1 MKKEYLKDLNAVVRI
16 LLKDSSVKETVDN
29 LKAQI
34 QKSDEPFVWET
45 IGITPFKDRFL
56 PEIQSVWTFVLR
68 RNTPSVAHYHPNSIQ
83 HTLMIEGKGKVK
95 IDKQWKELRL
105 FDPQDDESWCI
116 IDKNVPHEFYPE
128 EQEMVVI
135 SLHTC
140 FSHELIEINYDG
152 GEQRSYEPE

>member
-1 MKKEYLKDLNAVVRI
+1 MKDLNAAVGI

-34 QKSDEPFVWET
+34 QKSDEPFVWKT
-45 IGITPFKDRFL
+45 IGITPFKIGFL

-95 IDKQWKELRL
+95 IGKQWKELRL
-105 FDPQDDESWCI
+105 FNPQDDESWCI
-116 IDKNVPHEFYPE
+116 IDKNMPHEFYPE
-128 EQEMVVI
+128 EQEMVVV

-140 FSHELIEINYDG
+140 SSNELIEIECDSG
-152 GEQRSYEPE
+152 RQRSYEPE